1 MAIQNPI
8 SPAHG
13 ETIKRF
19 YRGLSM
25 TRVFVPGDLLYIEIV
40 PVVELKLGDIVAYCD
55 AKSDPD
61 AVDTVHR
68 IIAITPQGLICRGDN
83 NQYPDRNPVTQQQL
97 IGRVIG
103 FERGGRRREVR
114 GGPAGMR
121 RARLNW
127 ARSSLARILASP
139 VRPLYLWVRE
149 SGLAGLVWKPRIRRV
164 RFCSPDG
171 EYVKYV
177 RHGRTVAVRHPGS
190 RSKANFIRKPYDLI
204 LWREVGG
211 DAGRADVEPGVT
223 KR

>member
-1 MAIQNPI
+1 MAIQAPL
-8 SPAHG
+8 SPAQG

-25 TRVFVPGDLLYIEIV
+25 TRVFVPGDLLYIETV
-40 PVVELKLGDIVAYCD
+40 PVVEMKPGDIVAYGD

-61 AVDTVHR
+61 AADTVHR

-83 NQYPDRNPVTQQQL
+83 NQYPDRIPVTQQRL

-103 FERGGRRREVR
+103 FERGGRRRAVR
-114 GGPAGMR
+114 SGPAGMR

-127 ARSSLARILASP
+127 AKSSLARILTSP
-139 VRPLYLWVRE
+139 VRPLYLWVRK
-149 SGLAGLVWKPRIRRV
+149 SGLAGFVWKPLIRRV
-164 RFCSPDG
+164 HFCSPGG

-177 RHGRTVAVRHPGS
+177 WHGRTVAVRHPGS
-190 RSKANFIRKPYDLI
+190 RTNTIRKPYDLI
-204 LWREVGG
+204 LWKEVGG
-211 DAGRADVEPGVT
+211 DAGSAVDGHGRL